1 MKFFLLVFD
10 ILFAFDEP
18 SSIFPARISILLR
31 VVVVLKPSGD
41 GALILLLE
49 EEEEEEEET
58 ARALVASFDQSVVN
72 EEDERAINARI
83 CVCMCMYVYVLS
95 ALINRNHRRER
106 V

>member
-41 GALILLLE
+41 GALILLEE

-83 CVCMCMYVYVLS
+83 CVCMCMYVYILS

>member
-1 MKFFLLVFD
+1 MLMKFFLLVFD

-41 GALILLLE
+41 GALILL

-83 CVCMCMYVYVLS
+83 VCVYVCMCMYYLR
-95 ALINRNHRRER
+95 LFRNHRRER

>member
-49 EEEEEEEET
+49 EEEEEEEEET
-58 ARALVASFDQSVVN
+58 ARALVASLDQSVVN

-83 CVCMCMYVYVLS
+83 VCVYVCMRMYYLR
-95 ALINRNHRRER
+95 LFRNHRRER

>member
-41 GALILLLE
+41 GALILL

-58 ARALVASFDQSVVN
+58 ARALVASLDQSVVN

-83 CVCMCMYVYVLS
+83 VCVCVCMCIYYLR
-95 ALINRNHRRER
+95 LFRNHRRER

>member
-31 VVVVLKPSGD
+31 VVVVVLKPSGD
-41 GALILLLE
+41 GALILLE

-83 CVCMCMYVYVLS
+83 CVCMCMYVYILS

>member
-1 MKFFLLVFD
+1 MLLKFFLLVFD

-41 GALILLLE
+41 GALILL

-83 CVCMCMYVYVLS
+83 VCVYVCMCMYYLR
-95 ALINRNHRRER
+95 LFRNHRRER

>member
-1 MKFFLLVFD
+1 LMKFFLLVFD

-18 SSIFPARISILLR
+18 SSLFPARISILLR

-41 GALILLLE
+41 GALILL

-83 CVCMCMYVYVLS
+83 VCVYVCMCMYYLR
-95 ALINRNHRRER
+95 LFRNHRRER

>member
-41 GALILLLE
+41 GALILL

-83 CVCMCMYVYVLS
+83 VCVCVCMCIYYLR
-95 ALINRNHRRER
+95 LFRNHRRER

>member
-41 GALILLLE
+41 GALILL

-58 ARALVASFDQSVVN
+58 ARALVASLDQSVVN

-83 CVCMCMYVYVLS
+83 VCVYVCMCMYYLR
-95 ALINRNHRRER
+95 LFRNHRRER

>member
-41 GALILLLE
+41 GALILL

-58 ARALVASFDQSVVN
+58 ARSLVASFDQSVVN

-83 CVCMCMYVYVLS
+83 VCVYVCMCMYYLR
-95 ALINRNHRRER
+95 LFRNHRRER

>member
-18 SSIFPARISILLR
+18 SSIFPARISIILR

-41 GALILLLE
+41 GALILL

-83 CVCMCMYVYVLS
+83 VCVYVCMYMYVLS
-95 ALINRNHRRER
+95 ALI
-106 V
+106 